1 MKKLIV
7 TIFIIVCFS
16 LIALD
21 AVAHPVKVINSIS
34 HVWGDYYIEYGIGD
48 ADNWQFMPPLQDSYD
63 NAGSASQSGGVSCYT
78 LHALSSANLFDIS
91 IDAYGHLWDFPFGD
105 LVGAYPRA
113 NAQTDTTFRPL
124 YNFNTLNF
132 KDVGWSDYGYNF
144 SGSLIDLTDNIVIWN
159 ASYQAIDPY
168 GPVAINYAF
177 QSDHLYSV
185 HLYATG
191 TANWGDS
198 LNLSF
203 GFTDL
208 KAVPEPASILLL
220 GFGLMGL
227 AGVRRKLKL
236 YNL

>member
-1 MKKLIV
+1 MQKVIISIFTIICFCLITLNAMAYPVKLI
-7 TIFIIVCFS
+7 S
-16 LIALD
+16 
-21 AVAHPVKVINSIS
+21 NNS
-34 HVWGDYYIEYGIGD
+34 HVWGDYYIEYGVGVD
-48 ADNWQFMPPLQDSYD
+48 DNWQFMPPLQDSYD
-63 NAGSASQSGGVSCYT
+63 SMGNASQSGSVSCST
-78 LHALSSANLFDIS
+78 LHAFSSANLFDIS

-113 NAQTDTTFRPL
+113 NAQTDTIFRPL

-132 KDVGWSDYGYNF
+132 KDAGWSDYGYNF

-168 GPVAINYAF
+168 GPVAINHAF
-177 QSDHLYSV
+177 QSDHLYSA

-208 KAVPEPASILLL
+208 KAVPEPSTMFLL
-220 GFGLMGL
+220 GLGLMGL
-227 AGVRRKLKL
+227 AGLRRKLKL
-236 YNL
+236 NNL